1 MKISDLFY
9 TFKFSGE
16 KFERIDIIYSK
27 NYDKIFIGVVKND
40 KEYINRLILSINTI
54 DKFEMSL
61 EKKGFGFRVLLK
73 GTINQNGICD
83 FFNQSQN
90 SLEDFLFL
98 LNGKLEDININE
110 GIINNCEVTS
120 NWNKKIGKINNIRIF
135 LFIINVT

>member
-40 KEYINRLILSINTI
+40 KEYINRLILNINTI
-54 DKFEMSL
+54 DKFAMSM
-61 EKKGFGFRVLLK
+61 EKKGFGFKVLLK
-73 GTINQNGICD
+73 ETINQNGICD
-83 FFNQSQN
+83 FFNQSEN

-98 LNGKLEDININE
+98 LNGKLEDINE
-110 GIINNCEVTS
+110 GSINNCEVTS
-120 NWNKKIGKINNIRIF
+120 NWNKKIGKINNIRIL

>member
-27 NYDKIFIGVVKND
+27 NYDKILIGVIKND
-40 KEYINRLILSINTI
+40 KEYINRLILNINTI
-54 DKFEMSL
+54 DKFAMSM
-61 EKKGFGFRVLLK
+61 EKKGFGFKVLLK
-73 GTINQNGICD
+73 ETINQNGICD
-83 FFNQSQN
+83 FFNQSEN

-98 LNGKLEDININE
+98 LNGKLEDINE